1 MRPEGPRF
9 RVADTG
15 REAVPPPDP
24 DHMVTDRDVEETYG
38 LKLQVRHITGH
49 LQAMSIG
56 REHQGNHF
64 VLEELAQRRG
74 N

>member
-1 MRPEGPRF
+1 M
-9 RVADTG
+9 
-15 REAVPPPDP
+15 PPPDP